1 MTASATM
8 NLPKINIVCF
18 KYGVSLDDPCCY
30 PLGFM
35 SISAMV
41 RKLGHA
47 VKVFNLNLH
56 DFTDEEI
63 TSGCDVVLMSGY
75 DEFRANIIRVAAVCK
90 RKGIRTVLG
99 GGLATFCTEEMCKHV
114 DSIVV
119 GEGEGA
125 IEKALAIDGVHYGDI
140 VDIES
145 VTPDYE
151 GFGIA
156 EYHARH
162 KRRYMGVL
170 ASRGC
175 PFRCVFCSHSV
186 KYRERSLDAVFAEVD
201 SYRQKY
207 GIDYL
212 VVNDNTLNVRK
223 DRFMD
228 FSHRMQRRGMEWSAA
243 IRTDVFDE
251 EMARAGKDAG
261 LSYLVVGVESFD
273 QSRLDKMNKRTTV
286 EKTRRTLDLL
296 HKYRIGYHGNVLLG
310 FDQTEE
316 DIIREVE
323 TIPREYNVYPVLMQ
337 PFCGVRAT
345 PSITGDRRH
354 VLSSAFREFAT
365 DSGMNVYPEA
375 CTG

>member
-1 MTASATM
+1 MTTPATM
-8 NLPKINIVCF
+8 NRLKINVVCF

-35 SISAMV
+35 YVSAMA
-41 RKLGHA
+41 RKLGH
-47 VKVFNLNLH
+47 VVTVFNLNLY

-63 TSGCDVVLMSGY
+63 TTGCDVVLMGGC
-75 DEFRANIIRVAAVCK
+75 DEFRANIIRVADVC
-90 RKGIRTVLG
+90 RGKGIRTVLG
-99 GGLATFCTEEMCKHV
+99 GGLATFCTEEMCKYV

-125 IEKALAIDGVHYGDI
+125 LETALAIDGTHHGLV

-201 SYRQKY
+201 GYRQKY

-223 DRFMD
+223 DRFLD
-228 FSHRMQRRGMEWSAA
+228 FCRRIQGRELEWSAA

-251 EMARAGKDAG
+251 EMVRAGKEAG

-273 QSRLDKMNKRTTV
+273 QVRLDKMNKRTTV

-296 HKYRIGYHGNVLLG
+296 HKYRIGYHGNILLG
-310 FDQTEE
+310 FDQTED

-323 TIPREYNVYPVLMQ
+323 SLPMEYNIFPVLMQ

-365 DSGMNVYPEA
+365 DSGMKVYPEA
-375 CTG
+375 CAG